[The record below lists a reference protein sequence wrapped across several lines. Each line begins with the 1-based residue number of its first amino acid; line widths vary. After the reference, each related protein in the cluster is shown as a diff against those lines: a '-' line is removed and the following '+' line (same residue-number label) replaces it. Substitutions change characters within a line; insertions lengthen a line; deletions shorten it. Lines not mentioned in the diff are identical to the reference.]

1 MTFTRR
7 QTLGVFFSTLFV
19 LLVYMSY
26 QVTDP
31 TSGRTV
37 LGTVLLTIFSP
48 VESVIVAGYRG
59 VATVI
64 GDYFN
69 LVHTNQE
76 NDRLQREVSD
86 LKVRLAVNSEQ
97 SKENE
102 RLRKLLGL
110 RQTLSYSQITGEVV
124 GRDARS
130 PVSGSLITN
139 RGSRHG
145 IRKEMPVVSVDGV
158 VGMTVAVTPFTS
170 QIQLIT
176 DPSASIGAMLQK
188 NNVAGILSGLGNGRC
203 ILRFLPMTLT
213 VAPGDIVVS
222 SGQDALF
229 PVGLSVGRVVRA
241 VEESQYYHSAEI
253 EPFQNFTSIR
263 EVVFIT
269 QAPVEPGPISEEPA
283 AGKK

>member
-1 MTFTRR
+1 M
-7 QTLGVFFSTLFV
+7 
-19 LLVYMSY
+19 
-26 QVTDP
+26 
-31 TSGRTV
+31 
-37 LGTVLLTIFSP
+37 
-48 VESVIVAGYRG
+48 
-59 VATVI
+59 
-64 GDYFN
+64 
-69 LVHTNQE
+69 
-76 NDRLQREVSD
+76 
-86 LKVRLAVNSEQ
+86 
-97 SKENE
+97 
-102 RLRKLLGL
+102 
-110 RQTLSYSQITGEVV
+110 
-124 GRDARS
+124 
-130 PVSGSLITN
+130 
-139 RGSRHG
+139 
-145 IRKEMPVVSVDGV
+145 VSVDGV